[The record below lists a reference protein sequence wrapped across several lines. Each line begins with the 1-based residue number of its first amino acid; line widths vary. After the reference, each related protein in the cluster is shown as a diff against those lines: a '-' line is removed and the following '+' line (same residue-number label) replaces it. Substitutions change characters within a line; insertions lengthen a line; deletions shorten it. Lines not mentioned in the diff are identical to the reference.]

1 MNRLFFLSVLI
12 VITSS
17 MKNEFGFENIISE
30 TDPIFSPGP
39 YEVKVTEVSSGDSG
53 APRQFKIYEPTGAS
67 GKVPVV
73 HFLHGFQL
81 KYNYYDN
88 LLNHLSSHGFI
99 VVSGQS
105 THSLIGGDTTYKE
118 AEKVVTFINWL
129 KENLSSKISVTP
141 DFDNFGISGH
151 SRGGKVTNR
160 ILNSDPTFAKSF
172 FCVDPVD
179 SAPPL
184 DGSSD
189 PPSLNDPV
197 QFKGESMF
205 IGSEKGP
212 SGLSP
217 CAPKGENSVNFFAGF
232 PSVSHHIIAASVGHM
247 DIVDDDDVSRCGLT
261 CSVCA
266 KSGDTQLNSKFMTY
280 TGGLMAAFFSS
291 TLKSMS
297 NYEALLNDCS
307 NHPFTTKTCEHK

>member
-129 KENLSSKISVTP
+129 KENLSSKISVTIESLTQIQP
-141 DFDNFGISGH
+141 LQ
-151 SRGGKVTNR
+151 KVSFVL
-160 ILNSDPTFAKSF
+160 ILLIQHHHWMVVQILQVLMIQFNLKVNQ
-172 FCVDPVD
+172 CLLVQKKVQVDCPPV
-179 SAPPL
+179 L
-184 DGSSD
+184 
-189 PPSLNDPV
+189 
-197 QFKGESMF
+197 
-205 IGSEKGP
+205 
-212 SGLSP
+212 
-217 CAPKGENSVNFFAGF
+217 
-232 PSVSHHIIAASVGHM
+232 
-247 DIVDDDDVSRCGLT
+247 
-261 CSVCA
+261 
-266 KSGDTQLNSKFMTY
+266 
-280 TGGLMAAFFSS
+280 
-291 TLKSMS
+291 LKV
-297 NYEALLNDCS
+297 
-307 NHPFTTKTCEHK
+307 KTV